1 MMEIF
6 EGRAISRGIAIGTL
20 FFYSRNAKQ
29 VKRCR
34 VEDPEAELARYDQA
48 VRMAVEELEE
58 LYQKALKE
66 VGEVHAEI
74 FQAHRMMLEDED
86 YRDSVK
92 TMILAQGVNAEYATA
107 AAGDNFANMF
117 QQMEDEYFQA
127 RAADVRDV
135 TERVVALLL
144 GERGDKTL
152 PEFSCILAAE
162 DLAPSETVQ
171 MDKSRLLGFVTR
183 AGSGN
188 SHTAI
193 LARNMN
199 LPAVS
204 GIPVSAEW
212 DGKTAVL
219 DGDTGRL
226 ILEPDSE
233 ILHEMTK
240 KQEQQC
246 RQRELLQKYR
256 GRESITAS
264 GKRIHLYANAGNLT
278 DLVNAMENDAEGI
291 GLFRSE
297 FLYLEK
303 KQFPT
308 EEEQFQV
315 YKTVGETMAGKKVII
330 RTLDIGADKQV
341 DYFNLKQ
348 EENPAMGYRGIRIC
362 LEQPDIFKTQL
373 RAIFRAGVYGNLSVM
388 YPMITSLWEVQQIK
402 KIVREVQKELEEA
415 GIPWKELEQ
424 GIMIETPAAA
434 LISGELAGE
443 VDFFSLGTND
453 LTQYTLAAD
462 RQNERL
468 ERFYDP
474 HHPAL
479 LRLIAQV
486 AENGHRGGCWVGI
499 CGELA
504 GDLSMTEAFVR
515 MGIDELSVSPS
526 MVLPLRKRI
535 CEVAEA

>member
-233 ILHEMTK
+233 ILQEMTK

>member
-20 FFYSRNAKQ
+20 FFYSRNAKK

-233 ILHEMTK
+233 ILQEMTK

-341 DYFNLKQ
+341 DYFNLNQ

-443 VDFFSLGTND
+443 VNFFSLGTND

-535 CEVAEA
+535 CEVAEV

>member
-20 FFYSRNAKQ
+20 FFYSRNAKK

-233 ILHEMTK
+233 ILQEMTK

-246 RQRELLQKYR
+246 RQKELLQKYR

-341 DYFNLKQ
+341 DYFNLNQ

-443 VDFFSLGTND
+443 VNFFSLGTND

-535 CEVAEA
+535 CEVAEV

>member
-233 ILHEMTK
+233 ILQEMTK

-315 YKTVGETMAGKKVII
+315 YKTVGETMSGKKVII

-535 CEVAEA
+535 CEVAEV

>member
-6 EGRAISRGIAIGTL
+6 EGRAVSRGIAIGTL
-20 FFYSRNAKQ
+20 FFYARNAKQ
-29 VKRCR
+29 VKRCK

-48 VRMAVEELEE
+48 VDRAVEELEE

-66 VGEVHAEI
+66 VGAVHAEI
-74 FQAHRMMLEDED
+74 FQAHILMLEDED

-92 TMILAQGVNAEYATA
+92 NRILAQKVNAEYAAA
-107 AAGDNFANMF
+107 AAGDQFANMF
-117 QQMEDEYFQA
+117 RQMEDEYFQS
-127 RAADVRDV
+127 RAADVLDV

-144 GERGDKTL
+144 GDVENGEL
-152 PEFSCILAAE
+152 PRLPCILAAE

-171 MDKSRLLGFVTR
+171 MDKSRLLGFITR

-193 LARNMN
+193 LARNME
-199 LPAVS
+199 LPAVCDL
-204 GIPVSAEW
+204 PVSPEW
-212 DGKTAVL
+212 DGRTAVV
-219 DGDTGRL
+219 DGEAGRL
-226 ILEPDSE
+226 ILDPDPE
-233 ILHEMTK
+233 TLQKMRE
-240 KQEQQC
+240 KQAQQH
-246 RQRELLQKYR
+246 RQKELLKTYR
-256 GRESITAS
+256 GRETVSAS
-264 GKRIHLYANAGNLT
+264 GKRIQLCANAGDPT
-278 DLVNAMENDAEGI
+278 DLVSVLENDAEGI

-297 FLYLEK
+297 FLYLGK

-315 YKTVGETMAGKKVII
+315 YKTVGETMTGKKVII
-330 RTLDIGADKQV
+330 RTLDIGADKQA
-341 DYFNLKQ
+341 DYFHLKQ

-362 LEQPDIFKTQL
+362 LEQPEIFKTQL
-373 RAIFRAGVYGNLSVM
+373 RAIFRAGVYGNLSIM
-388 YPMITSLWEVQQIK
+388 YPMITSLWEVRQIK
-402 KIVREVQKELEEA
+402 QIAREVQKELEA
-415 GIPWKELEQ
+415 SGIPWKELEQ

-453 LTQYTLAAD
+453 LTQYTLAID

-474 HHPAL
+474 YHPAL
-479 LRLIAQV
+479 LGLVAQV
-486 AENGHRGGCWVGI
+486 TENGHRGGCWVGI

-504 GDLSMTEAFVR
+504 GDLSMTETFVR
-515 MGIDELSVSPS
+515 MGIDEFSVSPS
-526 MVLPLRKRI
+526 MILPLRKRI
-535 CEVAEA
+535 SEVE

>member
-20 FFYSRNAKQ
+20 FFYSRNAKK

-74 FQAHRMMLEDED
+74 FQAHIMMLEDED

-127 RAADVRDV
+127 RAADVQDV
-135 TERVVALLL
+135 TERVVGLLL
-144 GERGDKTL
+144 GERDGKGL
-152 PEFSCILAAE
+152 PQFSCILAAE

-204 GIPVSAEW
+204 GIPVSPEW
-212 DGKTAVL
+212 NGRTAVL
-219 DGDTGRL
+219 DGETGRL

-233 ILHEMTK
+233 TLKEMTK
-240 KQEQQC
+240 KQEQQR

-341 DYFNLKQ
+341 DYFNLNQ

-535 CEVAEA
+535 CEVAEV